1 MGSRQNPPT
10 ITPRLSLDIK
20 AQPNRFFLVIFVVL
34 ALPVMFLWRIFLP
47 GSRFF
52 AWLIGANVAAFLIW
66 TYDKRQAQR
75 DGWRVPENVLH
86 TMAVLGAS
94 PGSLLAMSMLRHK
107 TQKRFFTTFYTILL
121 VLHLAVLLLVM
132 FPPGE

>member
-1 MGSRQNPPT
+1 M
-10 ITPRLSLDIK
+10 DVK
-20 AQPNRFFLVIFVVL
+20 AQPSRFFLVIFVVI

-47 GSRFF
+47 GSRLF
-52 AWLIGANVAAFLIW
+52 AWLVAANVSAFCLW
-66 TYDKRQAQR
+66 AYDKRQSQK

-121 VLHLAVLLLVM
+121 VLHLAVLLLVL
-132 FPPGE
+132 FPPGD